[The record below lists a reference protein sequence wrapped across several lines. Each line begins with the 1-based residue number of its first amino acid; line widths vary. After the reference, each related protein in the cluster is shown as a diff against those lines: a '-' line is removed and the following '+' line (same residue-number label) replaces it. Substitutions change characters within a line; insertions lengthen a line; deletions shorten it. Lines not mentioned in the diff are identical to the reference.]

1 MADTAGDGDL
11 PTQTGGHGSAIS
23 RNAVVPGQKVVLKD
37 EIEQLLVDYTTD
49 ASTKPPHSIEE
60 LFVMAAVC
68 SGKSPITG
76 EDALE
81 WIVQTLPYY
90 TQIVLRKH
98 VRVAS
103 GREYFHTNSMPDI
116 PEMLK
121 HHAMPL
127 VRVHDPATLTFNNHM
142 TEKKYDVPLPAAR
155 TFLRHHLE
163 EDRQGVFP
171 FLKLPPELRNSIY
184 MMMLFFDERGFKYN
198 YNRVVNPP
206 GIKVFMQLPSRE
218 GDQVPGANDGADM
231 YNSTRAHGGD
241 WITAPSFAKILGFL
255 RTSKDIRNEAMP
267 YFYRDNRFF
276 FVTANDFAFA
286 INSLE
291 TDRFMHLSDIHIK
304 FGWTYE
310 YPQDLP
316 RTLQR
321 LANVKKLRRLQLDF
335 GKDEVWVK
343 MEAKER
349 RKMGVDRARKFD
361 RVDQIPIMVQL
372 ARAASYAETLVITGV
387 CPLIDGYITGEVARL
402 KLLKSAMVAGAG
414 LKAVDDT
421 KRGSGGLG
429 GSGARKRNK
438 GQS

>member
-11 PTQTGGHGSAIS
+11 LTKTGGHGSAIS

-37 EIEQLLVDYTTD
+37 EIEQLLVEYTTY
-49 ASTKPPHSIEE
+49 ATTKPPFPIEE
-60 LFVMAAVC
+60 LFVMAGVC

-81 WIVQTLPYY
+81 WIVQTFPYY
-90 TQIVLRKH
+90 TQAVLRKH

-116 PEMLK
+116 PEALR
-121 HHAMPL
+121 HHAIPL
-127 VRVHDPATLTFNNHM
+127 VSVHDPATVTFNNHM
-142 TEKKYDVPLPAAR
+142 TVKKYDVPLPAAR

-163 EDRQGVFP
+163 EDRPGVFP
-171 FLKLPPELRNSIY
+171 FFDLPPELRNCIY

-198 YNRVVNPP
+198 YHRVVNPP

-231 YNSTRAHGGD
+231 YLSTWVNPGD
-241 WITAPSFAKILGFL
+241 WMTAPSFAKILGFL
-255 RTSKDIRNEAMP
+255 QTSKQIRNEAMP
-267 YFYRDNRFF
+267 YFYSDNRFF
-276 FVTANDFAFA
+276 FNTANDFAFA

-291 TDRFMHLSDIHIK
+291 TDRFKHLSDIHIK
-304 FGWTYE
+304 FEWPYE

-316 RTLQR
+316 RALQR
-321 LANVKKLRRLQLDF
+321 LATVENLRRLQLDF
-335 GKDEVWVK
+335 STDDVWLK

-349 RKMGVDRARKFD
+349 RKMGVNRLRKFI
-361 RVDQIPIMVQL
+361 RIDQIPIMVQL
-372 ARAASYAETLVITGV
+372 AFAASHADTLVITGQ
-387 CPLIDGYITGEVARL
+387 CTLIDGYITGEVARL

-421 KRGSGGLG
+421 KRGSGGF
-429 GSGARKRNK
+429 GSSGSRKRNK
-438 GQS
+438 GQG